1 MQSKLQVGRLCTAA
15 TGRAAAGSCSGW
27 LPSWA
32 GPPPPGRLRAP
43 VPIRK
48 PGDGIGWMDGRNILG
63 RARAAGRG
71 RGRSTSSYSRS
82 VGGRLRRRLG
92 SAVSSRSSL
101 ERENGSPVVR
111 ADRDVAFWTGAREL
125 GLVLRVCGDPWRCH
139 GVAVARSGRLIRGR
153 RGLARL
159 GPGAHGLCCVRRAL
173 RGLASAGRD
182 VRCGGFVCGGLRR
195 SIAQARGRPA
205 AVARAK
211 SVSGCCQCGGGEVR
225 ETLFHSP
232 LSPSLPIAREVEM
245 DGGGVGKAVLSQ

>member
-1 MQSKLQVGRLCTAA
+1 MHSSHRTGGSGQLQRLVAVVGWASTTRSAA
-15 TGRAAAGSCSGW
+15 RARSY
-27 LPSWA
+27 PET
-32 GPPPPGRLRAP
+32 RR
-43 VPIRK
+43 R
-48 PGDGIGWMDGRNILG
+48 DWMDERNILG

-195 SIAQARGRPA
+195 SIAQARGRPC
-205 AVARAK
+205 RSGK
-211 SVSGCCQCGGGEVR
+211 SEERLGVLPVR
-225 ETLFHSP
+225 
-232 LSPSLPIAREVEM
+232 RR
-245 DGGGVGKAVLSQ
+245 

>member
-139 GVAVARSGRLIRGR
+139 GVAGCRAERPVDPWARPVGFGSAAWLGWAP
-153 RGLARL
+153 ART
-159 GPGAHGLCCVRRAL
+159 GFVVYGARFAASRAPGATCGAVVLF
-173 RGLASAGRD
+173 AGVYSDR
-182 VRCGGFVCGGLRR
+182 
-195 SIAQARGRPA
+195 
-205 AVARAK
+205 
-211 SVSGCCQCGGGEVR
+211 
-225 ETLFHSP
+225 
-232 LSPSLPIAREVEM
+232 
-245 DGGGVGKAVLSQ
+245 

>member
-139 GVAVARSGRLIRGR
+139 GVAGCRAERPVDPWAP
-153 RGLARL
+153 RL
-159 GPGAHGLCCVRRAL
+159 GSAGPRRARALLCTARASRPRERRARRAVRWFCL
-173 RGLASAGRD
+173 RGFTPIDSPSPRSAVPQWQERRASRGVASA
-182 VRCGGFVCGGLRR
+182 
-195 SIAQARGRPA
+195 A
-205 AVARAK
+205 AVR
-211 SVSGCCQCGGGEVR
+211 
-225 ETLFHSP
+225 
-232 LSPSLPIAREVEM
+232 
-245 DGGGVGKAVLSQ
+245 